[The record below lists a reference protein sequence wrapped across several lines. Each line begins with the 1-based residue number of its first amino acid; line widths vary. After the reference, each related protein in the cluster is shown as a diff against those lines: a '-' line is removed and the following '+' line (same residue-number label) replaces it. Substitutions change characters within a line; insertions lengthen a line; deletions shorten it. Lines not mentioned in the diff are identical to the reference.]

1 MRVRVSRTRLL
12 LVVGFLGVT
21 AMTVFW
27 GRNGSLSEA
36 MANPPGPGQAAPQPN
51 PRNPPT
57 AAANSSDYSHRVVAY
72 IYDTMPITREEL
84 GEYLIARMG
93 KERLGHLINKRII
106 EHACQQKGID
116 VTPAEVEA
124 DLAETLKGLAVNG
137 VAVNRKD
144 FVSKVLKPYN
154 KTLYEWKE
162 DVIKPR
168 LLLTKLCRD
177 RVQVTEDDLQKAFKA
192 YHGEKAECRII
203 LWPSRE
209 KGRVLTLYNKI
220 RDSEEEFDR
229 LSRQQADPKLAA
241 TGGQIEPFGRHTT
254 GNEEMEKAVF
264 GIKPDEIKPGEGP
277 QQPREG
283 LKPGEISHVIETPQG
298 LVVIKC
304 LGRLPP
310 DGKKLEEVR
319 DELTR
324 DIVNR
329 KINQQEIPKLFSEL
343 RADARPTQFLKE
355 GETEEELLR
364 EAERELQETS
374 KTPTATAPSGN

>member
-1 MRVRVSRTRLL
+1 MRVGMSRNRLL
-12 LVVGFLGVT
+12 LVVGLVGLA

-36 MANPPGPGQAAPQPN
+36 MANPPVASQAAPHQDPAN
-51 PRNPPT
+51 VP
-57 AAANSSDYSHRVVAY
+57 AAAATSSDYSHRVVAY
-72 IYDTMPITREEL
+72 MYDTIPITREEL
-84 GEYLIARMG
+84 GEYLIARLG
-93 KERLGHLINKRII
+93 KERIGNLVNKRII
-106 EHACQQKGID
+106 EHACQQKGVE

-137 VAVNRKD
+137 QAVSRND

-177 RVQVTEDDLQKAFKA
+177 RVQVTEEDLQKAFLA
-192 YHGEKAECRII
+192 YHGEKLECRLI
-203 LWPSRE
+203 LWPSPE
-209 KGRVLTLYNKI
+209 KGHVFTLYPKI

-229 LSRQQADPKLAA
+229 VSKQQADPKLAA
-241 TGGQIEPFGRHTT
+241 TGGRIAPFGRHTT
-254 GNEEMEKAVF
+254 GNEDMETAAF
-264 GIKPDEIKPGEGP
+264 
-277 QQPREG
+277 R
-283 LKPGEISHVIETPQG
+283 LKPGEISQVIETPQG

-304 LGRLPP
+304 LRHVDP

-319 DELTR
+319 DELSK
-324 DIVNR
+324 DIINR
-329 KINQQEIPKLFSEL
+329 KINQQEIPKLFNEL
-343 RADARPTQFLKE
+343 RTEARPTLFLKE

-364 EAERELQETS
+364 DAQRELQETAQ
-374 KTPTATAPSGN
+374 KTPATPPGN

>member
-51 PRNPPT
+51 PRNPPA

-93 KERLGHLINKRII
+93 KERLGHLVNKRII
-106 EHACQQKGID
+106 EHACQQKGIE
-116 VTPAEVEA
+116 VTSAEVEA

-137 VAVNRKD
+137 QAVTRND

-177 RVQVTEDDLQKAFKA
+177 RVQATEEDLRLA
-192 YHGEKAECRII
+192 YEAYYGEHVECRLIM
-203 LWPSRE
+203 WPVKEESH
-209 KGRVLTLYNKI
+209 VLNTVYAKI
-220 RDSEEEFDR
+220 RDSEEEFER
-229 LSRQQADPKLAA
+229 GAK
-241 TGGQIEPFGRHTT
+241 
-254 GNEEMEKAVF
+254 
-264 GIKPDEIKPGEGP
+264 
-277 QQPREG
+277 QQPS
-283 LKPGEISHVIETPQG
+283 P
-298 LVVIKC
+298 
-304 LGRLPP
+304 
-310 DGKKLEEVR
+310 
-319 DELTR
+319 
-324 DIVNR
+324 
-329 KINQQEIPKLFSEL
+329 
-343 RADARPTQFLKE
+343 
-355 GETEEELLR
+355 
-364 EAERELQETS
+364 
-374 KTPTATAPSGN
+374 

>member
-1 MRVRVSRTRLL
+1 LL

-21 AMTVFW
+21 ATTVFW

-36 MANPPGPGQAAPQPN
+36 TANPPGPGQAAPQPN
-51 PRNPPT
+51 PRNPPA

-72 IYDTMPITREEL
+72 IYDTIPITREEL

-93 KERLGHLINKRII
+93 KDRLGMLVNKRII
-106 EHACQQKGID
+106 EHACQQKGVD

-124 DLAETLKGLAVNG
+124 DLAETLKGLAVN
-137 VAVNRKD
+137 RSD
-144 FVSKVLKPYN
+144 FVNKVLKSYN
-154 KTLYEWKE
+154 KAMTLYEWKE

-192 YHGEKAECRII
+192 YHGEKAECQII
-203 LWPSRE
+203 LWPSPE

-229 LSRQQADPKLAA
+229 LSKQQADPKLAA
-241 TGGQIEPFGRHTT
+241 TGGRIAPFGRHTT

-264 GIKPDEIKPGEGP
+264 GIKADEIKPGEGP

-283 LKPGEISHVIETPQG
+283 LKPNEISQVIETPQG

-319 DELTR
+319 DELTK

-329 KINQQEIPKLFSEL
+329 KINQQEIPKLFGEL

-364 EAERELQETS
+364 EAERELQETR
-374 KTPTATAPSGN
+374 KTSTATTPPGN